1 LQLYRNFK
9 NDEPKTLAEYKAGLS
24 LGYAKPLPEVW
35 RAMGIDFDFSPEKIR
50 ELMEFVQSELATLE

>member
-1 LQLYRNFK
+1 
-9 NDEPKTLAEYKAGLS
+9 